1 MPIFT
6 IRATWE
12 EDDNIYRDL
21 IVETGHSF
29 YQLHEVLMQAFE
41 FKDIKPSSFYLSDHF
56 WREGRRI
63 SSEVEKN
70 IKNAE
75 ALSMKR
81 TPFSALIS
89 KPDEKFLYTYDES
102 GKAWTFRLT
111 LRTIKPSEEIMLEKP
126 KISKGEGVAPSKTRA
141 KSVEDEKL
149 TEIDDQ
155 YDLNQTSLDE
165 QGFSTDPE
173 ES

>member
-1 MPIFT
+1 M
-6 IRATWE
+6 
-12 EDDNIYRDL
+12 
-21 IVETGHSF
+21 
-29 YQLHEVLMQAFE
+29 
-41 FKDIKPSSFYLSDHF
+41 
-56 WREGRRI
+56 
-63 SSEVEKN
+63 
-70 IKNAE
+70 
-75 ALSMKR
+75 
-81 TPFSALIS
+81 
-89 KPDEKFLYTYDES
+89 YTYDES

-155 YDLNQTSLDE
+155 YDLDQTSLDE